1 MPKLPV
7 QISNILKV
15 SKSIEVGID
24 TYVSIPEIG
33 IKTRYRKVSILQ
45 MGIVVRYRKVLI
57 SEFGIETGNRRK
69 VFIPE
74 KGIDT
79 TNGKISP

>member
-7 QISNILKV
+7 RISNILKV

-33 IKTRYRKVSILQ
+33 IEIRYQKASILKC
-45 MGIVVRYRKVLI
+45 GIVARYRKVLI
-57 SEFGIETGNRRK
+57 PEFGIETRYRK
-69 VFIPE
+69 VLIPE

-79 TNGKISP
+79 QH